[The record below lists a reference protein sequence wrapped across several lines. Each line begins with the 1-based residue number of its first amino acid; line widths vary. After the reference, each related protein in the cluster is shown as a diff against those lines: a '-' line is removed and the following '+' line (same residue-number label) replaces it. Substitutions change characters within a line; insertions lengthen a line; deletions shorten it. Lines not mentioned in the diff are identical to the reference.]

1 MKLVDANLLLYAV
14 DEGSAHHVAAK
25 RWLEQQL
32 SGAETFAFAW
42 TVLLVFVRLSTNARV
57 FDAPLTAEEALDLV
71 DSWLDQTNAT
81 IVHPT
86 ARHGAILREL
96 LAPVGTAV
104 NLVTDAHLAALS
116 IVVVSGA
123 TVSVTFGKMNA
134 RNSEKLCKRD
144 WSPLTPI
151 IELSTLRLAR
161 RYHQCS
167 TGAE

>member
-116 IVVVSGA
+116 I
-123 TVSVTFGKMNA
+123 
-134 RNSEKLCKRD
+134 E
-144 WSPLTPI
+144 
-151 IELSTLRLAR
+151 
-161 RYHQCS
+161 H
-167 TGAE
+167 GAELCSADGDFTRFSRVRWLNPLANAGR